1 MFPAL
6 FWKLL
11 LAVEISTI
19 SRYYYSL
26 LGGDR
31 ACPAWSSPFLA
42 PWEQEFSGLPPGP
55 CSALPGLAWPLGLP
69 AAWGAFHCFLEC
81 FLNGLRGLA
90 EINLL
95 VSSPLSWWLLCTTA
109 LPVPKRGEVFL
120 LHPLDWPVA
129 VTGCW
134 FIHYFAV
141 APFYLS
147 VLLFFPH
154 ADRLNWRVWIL
165 PDLWWP

>member
-11 LAVEISTI
+11 LAVPHGQAP
-19 SRYYYSL
+19 SL
-26 LGGDR
+26 LPGSRSSRISHLG
-31 ACPAWSSPFLA
+31 PAR
-42 PWEQEFSGLPPGP
+42 P
-55 CSALPGLAWPLGLP
+55 CQAWLGRWVCP

-81 FLNGLRGLA
+81 FLNGLWGLA